1 MKYINSTSLVIL
13 ILFAACG
20 NPEDLNRPGD
30 NLTGYITHI
39 NQDTIAG
46 GYYSISI
53 FSADSTNPF
62 NRVPVRTDSLNLKK
76 RDYVFETSF
85 DMNGIQQGVYYVAA
99 TGSRYPKVP
108 NEIPMV
114 LGKYGCDTSFSCRDY
129 ISIAYTNYEGK
140 FRNIISWTDTT
151 KRMN

>member
-1 MKYINSTSLVIL
+1 MKYIKPTAIL
-13 ILFAACG
+13 ILMFFAACG
-20 NPEDLNRPGD
+20 NPEDFNRPGD

-39 NQDTIAG
+39 NQDTISG

-99 TGSRYPKVP
+99 TWSRYPKVL
-108 NEIPMV
+108 NEIPIV
-114 LGKYGCDTSFSCRDY
+114 LGTYGCDTSFSCTEY
-129 ISIAYTNYEGK
+129 IRVAYPNYEGK
-140 FRNIISWTDTT
+140 FRNIVSWTDST